1 MNNRLSDDERE
12 ALREFA
18 TLGISVTEFL
28 HRMRD
33 KIVLGEF
40 RPGYREINVAAF
52 QNEIIN
58 VTGEEIRWVVQRY
71 LHRRMSGEEL
81 SNWAGLMLAIAAYV
95 LPANESDDE
104 LLALLNDVAL
114 PLGNEYL
121 DRETLKRRLG

>member
-1 MNNRLSDDERE
+1 
-12 ALREFA
+12 
-18 TLGISVTEFL
+18 
-28 HRMRD
+28 MRD